1 MSAAER
7 TPARTWSASLGG
19 ASFHL
24 LLQISHG
31 GDASCECQHPKG
43 ELESQRISRNPG
55 CASQQNPSLALLAS
69 WRSATLI
76 RVTHTA

>member
-1 MSAAER
+1 MAVMHPANAASKE
-7 TPARTWSASLGG
+7 
-19 ASFHL
+19 
-24 LLQISHG
+24 
-31 GDASCECQHPKG
+31 
-43 ELESQRISRNPG
+43 ELESQRISRNSG